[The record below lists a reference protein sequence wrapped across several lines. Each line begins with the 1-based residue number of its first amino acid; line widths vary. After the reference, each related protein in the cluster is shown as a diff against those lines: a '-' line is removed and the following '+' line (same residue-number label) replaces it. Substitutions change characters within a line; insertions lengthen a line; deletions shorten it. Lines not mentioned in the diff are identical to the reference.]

1 MKDMDGL
8 PRKDPDGFGM
18 AMDEGNEKGDRKC
31 SCDHSGCVF
40 LLVMGE
46 KCGKILKRKDI
57 MSTSEFQAHRS
68 ARDCIRRS
76 ARNHG
81 RLLTWKNGKKYFKK
95 GRE

>member
-8 PRKDPDGFGM
+8 PKEGPDGFGM

-31 SCDHSGCVF
+31 GCDHGGCVF

-57 MSTSEFQAHRS
+57 SQLLNSRFTEAHRIVY
-68 ARDCIRRS
+68 AGAHEIM
-76 ARNHG
+76 A
-81 RLLTWKNGKKYFKK
+81 YY
-95 GRE
+95 